1 MRLDRRSFLK
11 ASLSASAGVAA
22 GLTFGVPGGNPARA
36 AEAVPLQA
44 MWWGSNDRTRRTVAV
59 ADLFHKQHPDISV
72 TGQSIS
78 GNAYWTKLA
87 TEMAGQDVAD
97 IFQLEPN
104 TIADYSKRGACMAL
118 DEFVPDTLKVED
130 FGKKI
135 LQLTTINGKLY
146 GIGLGLNS
154 FCMFYDEAVFKK
166 IGLKPPTE
174 QTTWKD
180 YADLAV
186 EVTKAVGKSHYWGGP
201 YGARYQ
207 YVLDAWMRQ
216 RGKSLFSAEGGL
228 GFGIDDAKEWY
239 AYWEDLRKRGGT
251 VTPDVQTQDQDTIES
266 NSLALGNSAM
276 GMAYSNEM
284 IGFQLLTKNTLGIT
298 MLPREKAGGPSGHY
312 YRPALIWSVGVNS
325 KHGKAAA
332 EFISFFVNDVQAG
345 KILGCERGVPMS
357 PKVRA
362 AILPDL
368 TPTEQATVKYINLLQ
383 DQVGDYPAPAPLG
396 ATEYD
401 INVIRTTA
409 DKLAFGKVS
418 IAEAAQELVSRA
430 KTTLR
435 AG

>member
-11 ASLSASAGVAA
+11 ASAGVTA
-22 GLTFGVPGGNPARA
+22 GLAFGMAGGSPARA
-36 AEAVPLQA
+36 ADATTLRA
-44 MWWGSNDRTRRTVAV
+44 MWWGSTTRDKRTVAV
-59 ADLFHKQHPDISV
+59 AKLFHKQHPDISV
-72 TGQSIS
+72 IGESIS
-78 GNAYWTKLA
+78 GNPYWTKLA
-87 TEMAGQDVAD
+87 TEMASHDVAD
-97 IFQLEPN
+97 VFQLEPS
-104 TIADYSKRGACMAL
+104 TIADYSKRGACMPL

-130 FGKKI
+130 FGKEMLK
-135 LQLTTINGKLY
+135 LTTVGGKLY

-166 IGLKPPTE
+166 TGIKPPTE
-174 QTTWKD
+174 HTTWKE

-186 EVTKAVGKSHYWGGP
+186 EMTKAAGRNRYWGGP

-216 RGKSLFSAEGGL
+216 RGKSLFSAEGGI
-228 GFGIDDAKEWY
+228 GFGVDDAKEWY

-251 VTPDVQTQDQDTIES
+251 VAPDVQTQDQDTIES

-284 IGFQLLTKNTLGIT
+284 IGFQQLTKNTLGIT
-298 MLPREKAGGPSGHY
+298 MLPREKADGPSGHF
-312 YRPALIWSVGVNS
+312 YRPALIWSVGATS
-325 KHGKAAA
+325 KHGKEAA
-332 EFISFFVNDVQAG
+332 EFISFFVNDIAAG
-345 KILGCERGVPMS
+345 KILGVERGVPMS

-368 TPTEQATVKYINLLQ
+368 TPTEQATVKYVDLLK
-383 DQVGDYPAPAPLG
+383 DQVGEYPAPAPLG

-401 INVIRTTA
+401 INIIRPTA
-409 DKLAFGKVS
+409 DKLAFGRISV
-418 IAEAAQELVSRA
+418 AGAAQELVDGA
-430 KTTLR
+430 KSTLK